1 MVQKHRTSCLTS
13 GHNYKQG
20 QGYQAKLEFLIESEE
35 LVKMCDNLNIDMNE
49 LSLGQ
54 NQPIR
59 KKLNGTV
66 WKVLPE
72 KRNKKIKFSGY
83 KNDFLQN

>member
-20 QGYQAKLEFLIESEE
+20 QGYRAKLEFLIESEE

-49 LSLGQ
+49 LSSGQ
-54 NQPIR
+54 ISQYAR
-59 KKLNGTV
+59 SRTLQYGKSYLKKKTRKLNSV
-66 WKVLPE
+66 VQ
-72 KRNKKIKFSGY
+72 SV
-83 KNDFLQN
+83 

>member
-49 LSLGQ
+49 LSSGQ
-54 NQPIR
+54 ISHTQEVE
-59 KKLNGTV
+59 LYSMESLT
-66 WKVLPE
+66 
-72 KRNKKIKFSGY
+72 
-83 KNDFLQN
+83 